1 MFKYY
6 GPIPRFCIN
15 FVDDP
20 APLRLYD
27 KHLGEVASHLTAQSL
42 RGDSDL
48 DAESHTLFI
57 VRRNRVGDLENAY
70 LAPISADVE
79 MRLTTIMH
87 TLQRFEQV
95 DLYRNLASV
104 PSARGLAGIM
114 YELLC
119 HRRLQ
124 DGIELKLK
132 PMTTRFK
139 LQVYFHWRSQ
149 VVEQTSSSMVVDDS
163 GDSITIPANTAI
175 VYEGAPTSIEADR
188 LYVPRARDQVGFDSF
203 LKLGQTLYVFQVTI
217 ANEHSIKKGMIGTLL
232 GLRGMLPPEAN
243 WRFVFITPG
252 GNLDVRAK
260 ASREDSEVE
269 GFLDGLEL
277 YSADLEFK
285 RNALPTEAIQ
295 NTALDWLLYG

>member
-163 GDSITIPANTAI
+163 GVD
-175 VYEGAPTSIEADR
+175 
-188 LYVPRARDQVGFDSF
+188 YVVCSRQRR
-203 LKLGQTLYVFQVTI
+203 
-217 ANEHSIKKGMIGTLL
+217 IG
-232 GLRGMLPPEAN
+232 GLRSLLLAAISMSRPRPL
-243 WRFVFITPG
+243 
-252 GNLDVRAK
+252 VR
-260 ASREDSEVE
+260 R
-269 GFLDGLEL
+269 
-277 YSADLEFK
+277 
-285 RNALPTEAIQ
+285 
-295 NTALDWLLYG
+295 